1 MVSPAAT
8 GLSGFWH
15 TVQFT
20 CTAPFSTASA
30 ARPRLREKPAAST
43 LSSRR
48 EDTVSRSSRHACAGI
63 SSSSGGRGAVFSLT
77 RPADSHADSRN
88 SAVFGSVST

>member
-15 TVQFT
+15 TAQFT

-30 ARPRLREKPAAST
+30 ALPRLTENPAAST

-48 EDTVSRSSRHACAGI
+48 DDTVSRISLHVWAGI
-63 SSSSGGRGAVFSLT
+63 SSSSSGRDAVFSFT
-77 RPADSHADSRN
+77 RPADSQSDSRN
-88 SAVFGSVST
+88 AAVFGRAST